1 MEKILQ
7 GIPHVVCYID
17 DVLVTGG
24 TEEEH
29 TKNLA
34 EVLKRFEEWGLRLK
48 LQKCFFMQGS
58 VEYLGYVID
67 AQGLHTAPEKVKA
80 VVDTPQPNNQQQLRA
95 FLGLVNG
102 FYPSIS
108 VNKLLRQNAH
118 WKWTADCDM
127 AFQACFH
134 PIWCLPIMMHPCH

>member
-1 MEKILQ
+1 MPFGIASAPAIFQQSMEKILQ

-34 EVLKRFEEWGLRLK
+34 EVLKRFEEWGLWLK

-80 VVDTPQPNNQQQLRA
+80 VVDTPQPKNQQQLWA

-108 VNKLLRQNAH
+108 INKLHAATKCPLEV
-118 WKWTADCDM
+118 DSG
-127 AFQACFH
+127 
-134 PIWCLPIMMHPCH
+134 L